1 MGSSLCYRLPVSHLL
16 THLLIGNSLIS
27 PTHIVGCYLPPAHTP
42 THTHTPT
49 LAIYSRYLLP
59 VLRHFR
65 DREGI
70 ETCFCRGGLST
81 PSHHWWGGFV
91 ATCFRRYV
99 HNTPSGITHHPL
111 CKYTPSDHAL
121 LIDICLICPP
131 YRDVGETPRT
141 R

>member
-16 THLLIGNSLIS
+16 THLLIANSLIS

-49 LAIYSRYLLP
+49 LATYSQYFDIFVTEKGLKH
-59 VLRHFR
+59 VFAAVDYQHRHT
-65 DREGI
+65 I
-70 ETCFCRGGLST
+70 GGEDL
-81 PSHHWWGGFV
+81 WRLAFV
-91 ATCFRRYV
+91 GTYTTHPPYC
-99 HNTPSGITHHPL
+99 NTPDTTL
-111 CKYTPSDHAL
+111 SDHAL